1 MTELLVVFVTVG
13 NEVDAGRIARTILEE
28 RLAACVNILPG
39 IHSIYRW
46 EGTIEGESEALLI
59 IKTSRELLEDLK
71 AKIHE
76 IHPYEVP
83 ELIALGV
90 EDGLDGYIDWA
101 LGELRKG
108 NSNERDEDVPGE
120 SGRESES

>member
-39 IHSIYRW
+39 IHSIYHW
-46 EGTIEGESEALLI
+46 EGTIEGDSEALLI

-71 AKIHE
+71 TKIRE

-90 EDGLDGYIDWA
+90 EDGLDSYIDWA
-101 LGELRKG
+101 LGELRQG
-108 NSNERDEDVPGE
+108 NSNERDENDPGE
-120 SGRESES
+120 S